1 MLGIIFIIFVGI
13 RFSKLAFDHDRN
25 RWAFALLGIATYYVG
40 FYLFCFLL
48 GIIIA
53 ATGNGSFLTET
64 NAFLLALMGIPFG
77 IGSCVA
83 LYYGLRSYWKKNPI
97 VSQTD
102 LLDSTSNV
110 KKDEF

>member
-1 MLGIIFIIFVGI
+1 MLGLLLIVFIG
-13 RFSKLAFDHDRN
+13 RWFSKLAFDYDRN
-25 RWAFALLGIATYYVG
+25 RWAFAILGVVTYYAG
-40 FYLFCFLL
+40 TLIFGFLL

-53 ATGNGSFLTET
+53 ATGNIDFLTDT
-64 NAFLLALMGIPFG
+64 NTFLISLMAIPFG